1 MKDAPAGKRS
11 SSNPRLHRK
20 LLARY
25 RFSAPISVHTSEGR
39 AIPAITLEISE
50 SGLSAVLASSVK
62 LGGTVQLEPV
72 AAGTVTAE
80 VRHNVGK
87 VYGFAFLQMTG
98 EQTLKLRNECRGL
111 PRFPPNRMGI

>member
-1 MKDAPAGKRS
+1 
-11 SSNPRLHRK
+11 
-20 LLARY
+20 
-25 RFSAPISVHTSEGR
+25 
-39 AIPAITLEISE
+39 
-50 SGLSAVLASSVK
+50 
-62 LGGTVQLEPV
+62 VQLEPV